1 MYTGILFCINSN
13 YSVQCPN
20 NCCTDFKHEK
30 QGFKHIALYYV
41 FSDMFEDWEKSYN
54 QTQNE
59 KLLFINDCQAEPQCD
74 IEKRVEVE
82 NEGKS

>member
-1 MYTGILFCINSN
+1 
-13 YSVQCPN
+13 
-20 NCCTDFKHEK
+20 
-30 QGFKHIALYYV
+30 
-41 FSDMFEDWEKSYN
+41 MFEDWEKSYN